1 MSTCSNMPADG
12 RLRRLARGAIT
23 WGPALALSAAIF
35 WFSSRTGLGSP
46 HLFADFWAAL
56 FGLRGAGA
64 LVPPIVQA
72 LDAAAPWI
80 AHFTEYAALALAWHW
95 ALRNRRLSGRSTLL
109 LAWLLTAAY
118 ALSDEFHQR
127 FVPGRHSDWRDVAT
141 DMAGAAFALAILALI
156 QRRRKRNGHK

>member
-1 MSTCSNMPADG
+1 MPADG

-56 FGLRGAGA
+56 FGLREAGA

-127 FVPGRHSDWRDVAT
+127 FVPGRHSGWRDIAT

-156 QRRRKRNGHK
+156 QRRRQRNGHK